1 MKILHCADLHLD
13 SKMES
18 NLSAEQ
24 ARQRREE
31 MLDTFR
37 RMLDYGQSRG
47 VKAVLMAGDLFDKQ
61 HIRKVV
67 KEEVK
72 HDIISHPGMDFY
84 FLRGNHD
91 VTDFFEDFDEIPKNL
106 KLFSKEQWMS
116 YSYPEENI
124 VISGRELDSS
134 DHKDVAVDLV
144 LDQTKVNIVMLHGQT
159 EEYEIK
165 DKSYSIDMSQLRGRY
180 IDYLALGHIHSY
192 RWERLDERGVFCY
205 PGCLEGRGFDETGRK
220 GFVILEIDQDGVES
234 HEFVS
239 LAQRQLQ
246 RAEVEVEPSD
256 DMTNIIAKI
265 EKAVRTIAATD
276 LVSIV
281 LTGRK
286 SMDLDID
293 LSWIERNFKEQFF
306 FFKVE
311 DVTRVEVDYAIFQN
325 DRSLKGTFVRVVQSS
340 EKEPEERKAKIIE
353 MGIRAIMEGGLE

>member
-84 FLRGNHD
+84 FLKGNHD
-91 VTDFFEDFDEIPKNL
+91 VTDFLEDFDEIPKNL

-116 YSYPEENI
+116 YTYPEENI

-134 DHKDVAVDLV
+134 DHKDVAADLV

-276 LVSIV
+276 LVSIM

-325 DRSLKGTFVRVVQSS
+325 DRSLKGTFGRVVQSS

>member
-1 MKILHCADLHLD
+1 
-13 SKMES
+13 MES

-84 FLRGNHD
+84 FLKGNHD
-91 VTDFFEDFDEIPKNL
+91 VTDFLEDFDEIPKNL

-116 YSYPEENI
+116 YTYPEENI

-134 DHKDVAVDLV
+134 DHKDVAADLV

>member
-91 VTDFFEDFDEIPKNL
+91 VTDFLEDFDEIPKNL

-116 YSYPEENI
+116 YTYPEENI

-134 DHKDVAVDLV
+134 DHKDVAADLV

-265 EKAVRTIAATD
+265 ENAVRTIAATD

-293 LSWIERNFKEQFF
+293 LSWIERNFKAQFF